1 MKFAVLAAL
10 MAVANADSH
19 GPDNKENW
27 VTLWD
32 GASYWWGKAADRDA
46 QFELHANVPM
56 GGYVMWR
63 FPSQQTNDKHDV
75 VLLRAEGD
83 CNADDSW

>member
-1 MKFAVLAAL
+1 MKFAVFAAL
-10 MAVANADSH
+10 MAVANAESH

-27 VTLWD
+27 TKLWD

-63 FPSQQTNDKHDV
+63 FPDMHDNGRFAHDV
-75 VLLRAEGD
+75 VMLRAQGD
-83 CNADDSW
+83 CDAND